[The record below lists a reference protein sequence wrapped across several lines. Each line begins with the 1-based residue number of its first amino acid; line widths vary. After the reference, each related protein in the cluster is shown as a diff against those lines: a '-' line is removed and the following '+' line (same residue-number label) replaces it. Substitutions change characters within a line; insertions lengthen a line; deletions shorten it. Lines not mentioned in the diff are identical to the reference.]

1 MMKSKQRLTI
11 WPTNPVQNSKFGFRI
26 KLKKRGRYLL
36 RFLIGIYL
44 FARVGMTSKGVN
56 RFFIFEICL
65 PDRMNKKW
73 DDKKSGCMDIG
84 LTHFF

>member
-11 WPTNPVQNSKFGFRI
+11 WPTNPVQNSKFG
-26 KLKKRGRYLL
+26 LNKKTGQVSAP
-36 RFLIGIYL
+36 FFIGIYL

-65 PDRMNKKW
+65 PDRMNKK
-73 DDKKSGCMDIG
+73 
-84 LTHFF
+84 